1 MQRIKEGTSAVL
13 LQSDLDEKWRAGS
26 SLEYYCYLRNVQ
38 DLSWQVGEHF
48 VRDGRTTEGPI
59 IPFGAEVQ
67 CHPISTNDQS
77 RLHQFG
83 KKVLPGICL
92 GYALVA
98 RRIWKGDIM
107 VADIERQKSTH
118 VQEMPTSKR
127 VKRSYSRSKME
138 Q

>member
-1 MQRIKEGTSAVL
+1 MKNGGLVL
-13 LQSDLDEKWRAGS
+13 LWNTIAICEMFKIFLGRWE
-26 SLEYYCYLRNVQ
+26 NT
-38 DLSWQVGEHF
+38 LSET
-48 VRDGRTTEGPI
+48 RRKTTEGPI

-67 CHPISTNDQS
+67 CRPISTNDQS

-107 VADIERQKSTH
+107 VADIEELGKFRRVRNPRSETQRTRNANVQKGETFIFPI
-118 VQEMPTSKR
+118 EDGT
-127 VKRSYSRSKME
+127 VK
-138 Q
+138 